1 MASESDTRPEDVLEL
16 LALLHLDG
24 LADADQRQRLEQI
37 LLGDAD
43 ARVAFLRLARQHGE
57 LGELLKSGSEAG
69 EEPTRQGT
77 SASSRRRNRARRQ
90 PRLRAARWPA
100 LIAAGAAAGLIG
112 AFLLA
117 PRPSSSDPVPLVL
130 APPTPIPITPSAP
143 GLPMLVGDWRD
154 FAVQPATGDDVSRR
168 ALLPGDRLTVG
179 LSGNATLAYADGT
192 QVVVSRA
199 SRVTI
204 PSSATVSEISLIL
217 EVGVLDADVAAQRP
231 HHPMQVRTATAALEV
246 VGTRFRLSAAHGSS
260 RLEVAHGSVRM
271 TGAGDKGG
279 TLVAAGQSAD
289 TARSGTL
296 VASLGGTGADRHGL
310 RGDYFDN
317 LDFTELRF
325 SRVDPV
331 IDFNWGT
338 DTPGPEI
345 SPETFSIRWS
355 GFIQADYDEDYTFT
369 STMDDGVR
377 LYIDGRLV
385 IDRWD
390 LHKIETFSGE
400 AHLPAGR
407 RVPIVMEFYQDPHQS
422 QVNLRWSSKSQQHEI
437 IPESHLFV
445 DAGR

>member
-1 MASESDTRPEDVLEL
+1 MANDVDTGPEDDLEV

-24 LADADQRQRLEQI
+24 LADAEQRQRLEHI
-37 LLGDAD
+37 LVGDAD

-57 LGELLKSGSEAG
+57 LAELLKSGIAAG
-69 EEPTRQGT
+69 EDPPRQAHSTTRL
-77 SASSRRRNRARRQ
+77 RRIGAVYQ
-90 PRLRAARWPA
+90 PRLRAAHWPA
-100 LIAAGAAAGLIG
+100 LIAAGVAAALIG
-112 AFLLA
+112 AFLLVPQPSA
-117 PRPSSSDPVPLVL
+117 PNPVPLVM
-130 APPTPIPITPSAP
+130 APPAPVPGTPAAP
-143 GLPMLVGDWRD
+143 GLPTLVGDWQD
-154 FAVQPATGDDVSRR
+154 FAVAPATGEDVSRR

-192 QVVVSRA
+192 RVVVGRA
-199 SRVTI
+199 SHVTI
-204 PSSATVSEISLIL
+204 PSSATGSDIALIL
-217 EVGVLDADVAAQRP
+217 DVGVLDADVTTQRP
-231 HHPMQVRTATAALEV
+231 QHPMQVRTATAALEV
-246 VGTRFRLSAAHGSS
+246 VGTRFHLSAASGSS
-260 RLEVAHGSVRM
+260 RLEVTHGSVRM
-271 TGAGDKGG
+271 TGAGNKGG

-317 LDFTELRF
+317 LDFTSLRF
-325 SRVDPV
+325 SRIDPV

-338 DTPGPEI
+338 GTPGPEI

-400 AHLPAGR
+400 AHLTAGR
-407 RVPIVMEFYQDPHQS
+407 RVPIVMEFYQDPNQS
-422 QVNLRWSSKSQQHEI
+422 QVNLRWSSRSQPHEI
-437 IPESHLFV
+437 IPERHLFV
-445 DAGR
+445 EAGR